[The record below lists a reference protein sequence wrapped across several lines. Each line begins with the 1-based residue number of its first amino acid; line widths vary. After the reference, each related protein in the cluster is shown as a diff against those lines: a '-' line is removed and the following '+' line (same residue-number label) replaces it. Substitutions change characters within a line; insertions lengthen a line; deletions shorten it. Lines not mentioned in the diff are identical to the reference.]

1 MVNSEEVYDK
11 NSTVKRRRKFDFASS
26 FILAGAI
33 GFMAFIFAPIQFYVG
48 NQDEFWF
55 TFLQLLSVG
64 AIGFVFCLVVLGGI
78 LLLLSKTPLA
88 KIIFS
93 VVLCAFVYFYIQ
105 GNFVPRNY
113 GVMDGKTIDWNSY
126 HGYAITSIVLIAVF
140 ATIALALILFAKEK
154 VLKIAKVISM
164 MLTAIM
170 LISTTTLLIQNKDVF
185 TVEKDLVCTDEG
197 LYEFSENQNVI
208 VIILDTFDSNYF
220 DKILELNGSEV
231 TDTLKDFT
239 YYRNTVGSY
248 PTTKGALPYIVTGL
262 WNENEVP
269 WKEYLSDAYGESEFL
284 NFLEDNDYEIGLYTE
299 QPFANEDYRDFS
311 NIMNKKTVVDNK
323 FGFLT
328 KMLEL
333 VSFNYMPHQLKQYF
347 YITGDAFD
355 SFYALDDST
364 SVYDYH
370 IVSNYAEL
378 CDIEFSVTDSNSVFK
393 IIHFDGTHAPAT
405 FNAELEEC
413 EGVTVNDEAMGNIT
427 YLNKYFDMLKE
438 YDLYEKT
445 PIIVM
450 ADHGCGYGIS
460 QSPLFMIK
468 NIGEEHGT
476 LQISDVAMSHEYLS
490 DIFISL
496 ASGETVDEDFIEAYD
511 GATNGRRFLNYSWDD
526 SWKAD
531 YLPSITEY
539 TFYTSNSIEDAEVSF
554 TYDYLVGNGYEY
566 LLGDELTFGKNGN
579 SDVYR
584 YLGFSGNEPE
594 YTWTSGYKSGIVLVP
609 DDNCN
614 SNLLLTMNFG
624 TLSTQTV
631 SIYCN
636 YNFVTEFTADG
647 TKERQIV
654 IPSEYYTNEGY
665 INLTFVLRTAITPEE
680 LGISGDKRILAL
692 SFRSITLTETD
703 LEYTGEVVEIEQ

>member
-93 VVLCAFVYFYIQ
+93 VVLCAFVYFYVQ

-126 HGYAITSIVLIAVF
+126 QGYAATSIVLIAVF
-140 ATIALALILFAKEK
+140 ATIALALILFAKDK

-185 TVEKDLVCTDEG
+185 TVKKDLVCTDEG

-248 PTTKGALPYIVTGL
+248 PTTKGAVPYIVSGV
-262 WNENEVP
+262 WNENEIP
-269 WKEYLSDAYGESEFL
+269 FNEYLAKAYDESECL
-284 NFLEDNDYEIGLYTE
+284 NILEDNNYEISLYTE
-299 QPFANEDYRDFS
+299 TPFLNEETRDFS
-311 NIMNKKTVVDNK
+311 NIVQEKPVVSNKI
-323 FGFLT
+323 GFLS
-328 KMLEL
+328 KMLKL
-333 VSFNYMPHQLKQYF
+333 VSFNYMPHQLKHYF
-347 YITGDAFD
+347 YTTGDAFD
-355 SFYALDDST
+355 SFN
-364 SVYDYH
+364 SVEGNNTVYSLSIVQHYYDL
-370 IVSNYAEL
+370 NN
-378 CDIEFSVTDSNSVFK
+378 IEFSLTDSSNVFK
-393 IIHFDGTHAPAT
+393 FIHFDGTHPPAT
-405 FNAELEEC
+405 FNADLLAC
-413 EGVTVNDEAMGNIT
+413 ENATLYDEAMGNIT
-427 YLNKYFDMLKE
+427 YLNKYFDILKE
-438 YDLYEKT
+438 YNLYDDT
-445 PIIVM
+445 AIVVM
-450 ADHGCGYGIS
+450 ADHGNGYGFS
-460 QSPLFMIK
+460 QQPLFMVK
-468 NIGEEHGT
+468 NAGEEHST

-490 DIFISL
+490 DVFISL
-496 ASGETVDEDFIEAYD
+496 ASGDTVDEDFIEAYD
-511 GATNGRRFLNYSWDD
+511 GATNGRRFLFYTWDNTWD
-526 SWKAD
+526 SD
-531 YLPSITEY
+531 YLPHIDEFM
-539 TFYTSNSIEDAEVSF
+539 FYSSKEAEDAEYTLSGCL
-554 TYDYLVGNGYEY
+554 YH
-566 LLGDELTFGKNGN
+566 LGEELTFGKNGN
-579 SDVYR
+579 SNPYR
-584 YLGFSGNEPE
+584 YLGFQGDETGF
-594 YTWTSGYKSGIVLVP
+594 TWTSGCKSEMVFALDEVC
-609 DDNCN
+609 DT
-614 SNLLLTMNFG
+614 NLLLSMNFG
-624 TLSTQTV
+624 TLSNQNMI
-631 SIYCN
+631 IYCN
-636 YNFVTEFTADG
+636 GNFVAEYSANG
-647 TKERQIV
+647 TYELQLV
-654 IPSEYYTNEGY
+654 IPYEFFKDEGC
-665 INLTFVLRTAITPEE
+665 IDLTFE
-680 LGISGDKRILAL
+680 LSNATSPQALGLSDDPRILAL
-692 SFRSITLTETD
+692 SFRSISLTETD